1 MLYHAGPSSLVFF
14 AECLKIIADSSLQ
27 IQSCKIQVQ
36 IKPKLHQ
43 LWRIA
48 LWLGKFHLSVFLKI
62 VWVFWLERVVP
73 PLVIAFEQQSLEC
86 FVIATLRTNR
96 VLRADRKA
104 DVNQTSQQS
113 VFSPIGACIRIWC
126 TAGAVERRSQ
136 MFVHRPFRFS
146 LSLVPRSTKG
156 LFTGYGVHLSKVCWG
171 PIFCLCKAFIF

>member
-1 MLYHAGPSSLVFF
+1 MCFRNVVPRPLVFF
-14 AECLKIIADSSLQ
+14 AECLKLSRIVIYRSKV
-27 IQSCKIQVQ
+27 I
-36 IKPKLHQ
+36 
-43 LWRIA
+43 WRIA

-113 VFSPIGACIRIWC
+113 VFLAIGVCIRIWC

-136 MFVHRPFRFS
+136 MFVYRPFRFS
-146 LSLVPRSTKG
+146 LSIRQPKACSQATRS
-156 LFTGYGVHLSKVCWG
+156 Y
-171 PIFCLCKAFIF
+171 